1 MATYNSLPE
10 FGIYEVDGQQYMK
23 RLTVTGLHAC
33 GRCAFVSTTG
43 CNAAPCGVGY
53 FIRLEVDDAHGEQQ
67 HS

>member
-1 MATYNSLPE
+1 MTTHDPLPE

-23 RLTVTGLHAC
+23 LLTITGLHAC
-33 GRCAFVSTTG
+33 GRCAFVSITG
-43 CNAAPCGVGY
+43 CKAAPCGAGY